1 MSDDPTQGPDAPP
14 TIPHLLGETIAT
26 PVPPAAGGKEAS
38 LPVVSPDQYAV
49 EGEFARG
56 GMGRILRAHDRRL
69 GRPVAVKEL
78 YRESASGDFRF
89 VREALVTARLQHPSI
104 VPVYEA
110 GRWPSGLPFYAMKLV
125 SGSALDAV
133 LRKATTLSARLALLP
148 HAIAVAEAIAYA
160 HSQRIVHRDLK
171 PANVLVGDFGETVV
185 VDWGLAKD
193 LSQPSAERT
202 DVATPGE
209 PAGADDQTV
218 VGTVMGTP
226 NYMAPEQARGETV
239 DERADVYALGA
250 ILYYLLA
257 GQPPH
262 SGLTATEAIA
272 AAAAGPPPP
281 IATRE
286 PDAPA
291 ELRAIVEKAMAHRLA
306 DRYPSARELLADLK
320 RYQTGQLVSVHAY
333 SALDLLRRFV
343 RRNRRA
349 VAVGAVLSAIL
360 AASLVAGVVGVRR
373 EARRA
378 EAERDKARLQ
388 ARKAEAISAF
398 LQKMLSAAD
407 PRAGN
412 RELTVAQALDDA
424 TGRAEAELRDQ
435 PEIQAGVQATIGQTY
450 EGLGHYD
457 KSEAEIRKALD
468 TRRRLFG
475 DADIEVAK
483 SLSLLAGVQKAK
495 GDFTAAEGTYREAL
509 LMFRT
514 LGLDES
520 LDVAL
525 AKGSLAGTLQ
535 SLGRL
540 DDAEKLQR
548 EAIAAQRRIL
558 GNEDAVV
565 AASLNNLAVVLGSRG
580 DFAAAEPLHRE
591 TLAIMRKVH
600 GDEHVE
606 VAAAMRTLASAL
618 ESQGKFVEAEALFRE
633 SIPMSRKLQ
642 GADHPDT
649 AWSLYNYSF
658 LLRRMG
664 KPADAAAAAQEVLAL
679 RGKTLPDTHPLIAA
693 SLQVRG
699 LSLLEEGRP
708 AEGEPA
714 LRESLRLRQAALP
727 AGHWLIGASESALGA
742 CLAAQRRYAEAER
755 WLLAGYDRLLAGV
768 GPRHERTKETRARL
782 AALYRDWKKP
792 ERAAAY
798 EDPATS
804 ASR

>member
-1 MSDDPTQGPDAPP
+1 MSDEPTRATDAPP
-14 TIPHLLGETIAT
+14 TIPHLVGETIAT
-26 PVPPAAGGKEAS
+26 PTPPPAGGRDAAS

-78 YRESASGDFRF
+78 HKGTASGDFRF

-110 GRWPSGLPFYAMKLV
+110 GRWPNGLPFYAMKLV
-125 SGSALDAV
+125 SGSALDGV
-133 LRKATTLSARLALLP
+133 LRKAKSLSERLALLP

-160 HSQRIVHRDLK
+160 HSQGIVHRDLK

-193 LSQPSAERT
+193 LHQPSAERT
-202 DVATPGE
+202 DVALPEE
-209 PAGADDQTV
+209 PAGPDDQTV

-226 NYMAPEQARGETV
+226 NYMAPEQARGEPV

-250 ILYYLLA
+250 LYYLLA

-281 IATRE
+281 IAARE
-286 PDAPA
+286 PEAPA
-291 ELRAIVEKAMAHRLA
+291 ELRAIVEKAMAHRTA

-333 SALDLLRRFV
+333 SAFDLLRRFV

-349 VAVGAVLSAIL
+349 VAVAAVLSAVL
-360 AASLVAGVVGVRR
+360 AVSLVAGVVGVRR

-388 ARKAEAISAF
+388 ARKAETISGF
-398 LQKMLSAAD
+398 LQRMLSAAD
-407 PRAGN
+407 PRAGS

-424 TGRAEAELRDQ
+424 TGRAETELADQ
-435 PEIQAGVQATIGQTY
+435 PEVQAAVQATIGHTY
-450 EGLGHYD
+450 EGLGLYD

-475 DADIEVAK
+475 DSHLEVAK
-483 SLSLLAGVQKAK
+483 SLSLLAGVLKAK
-495 GDFTAAEGTYREAL
+495 GDFAGAESTYREAL
-509 LMFRT
+509 LRFRT
-514 LGLDES
+514 LGIEETLDA
-520 LDVAL
+520 AL
-525 AKGSLAGTLQ
+525 ARGALAGTLQ
-535 SLGRL
+535 ALGRL
-540 DDAEKLQR
+540 DDAERLHR
-548 EAIAAQRRIL
+548 EAIEAQRRIL

-565 AASLNNLAVVLGSRG
+565 AASLNNLAVVLGNRG

-591 TLAIMRKVH
+591 ALAIMRKVH
-600 GDEHVE
+600 GAEHVD
-606 VAAAMRTLASAL
+606 VAAALRTLASAL
-618 ESQGKFVEAEALFRE
+618 ESQGKFTEAEALFRE

-642 GADHPDT
+642 GPDHPDS

-658 LLRRMG
+658 LLRRMD
-664 KPADAAAAAQEVLAL
+664 KPAEAAAAAREVLAL
-679 RGKTLPDTHPLIAA
+679 RGKTLPETHPVIAA
-693 SLQVRG
+693 SLQVLG
-699 LSLLEEGRP
+699 LSLVDAGRP
-708 AEGEPA
+708 AEGEAP
-714 LRESLRLRQAALP
+714 LRESLRLRQQALP
-727 AGHWLIGASESALGA
+727 PGHWLIGASESALGA
-742 CLAAQRRYAEAER
+742 CLLGQRRYAEAER

-768 GPRHERTKETRARL
+768 GPGHERTKEARARL
-782 AALYRDWKKP
+782 AALYRGWQKP
-792 ERAAAY
+792 EKATAY
-798 EDPATS
+798 EDGPSLAT
-804 ASR
+804 R